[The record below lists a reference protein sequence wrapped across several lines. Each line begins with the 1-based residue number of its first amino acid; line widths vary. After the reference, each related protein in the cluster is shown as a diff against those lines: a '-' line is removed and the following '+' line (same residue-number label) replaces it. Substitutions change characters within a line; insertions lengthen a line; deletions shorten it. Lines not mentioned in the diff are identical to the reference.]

1 MSVDIMGLIGV
12 VVGVLA
18 VLIGMQYKGVPLDS
32 LNNPAAILII
42 LMGTVGAVMIATP
55 GNELKNLGKLFGV
68 LFGKSKFTTK
78 AEIIDTIVRLSELA
92 RQEGLLVLEKEM
104 ANIKEPLIVR
114 GVQMLTDGADSQ
126 YIAEILTTEIESMEA
141 RHAANAQIFTQA
153 GTYAPTLGVLGA
165 VLGLIAAL
173 SEMNDTEALG
183 HAISAA
189 FIATMLGIFTGYVLW
204 HPFANRLKRKSR
216 QEVMVKQL
224 AIEGIIGLSEGQN
237 PRMLKDRML
246 AFLSVSER
254 SGSGKAG
261 KGAEAAEADS

>member
-1 MSVDIMGLIGV
+1 MDIMGLIGV

-18 VLIGMQYKGVPLDS
+18 VLVGMQYKGVPLDA

-42 LMGTVGAVMIATP
+42 IMGTVGAVMIATP

-68 LFGKSKFTTK
+68 LFGKSKFSKK
-78 AEIIDTIVRLSELA
+78 ADVIDTIVRLSELA

-104 ANIKEPLIVR
+104 ENIKEPLIVR
-114 GVQMLTDGADSQ
+114 GVQMLTDGADSH

-173 SEMNDTEALG
+173 SEMNDTEKLG

-254 SGSGKAG
+254 SGANKAG
-261 KGAEAAEADS
+261 KGTDTDTEADS